1 MKKCKEC
8 VSCECIKNAYLN
20 SIKVIYSHLGAMI
33 PKKDKKFLKSA
44 ENEILKIAGIN
55 IDDNEINISINNI
68 KKSRN
73 VNS

>member
-33 PKKDKKFLKSA
+33 PKKHRKFLKSA
-44 ENEILKIAGIN
+44 ENEILKIASIKIN
-55 IDDNEINISINNI
+55 DSEKHSHYYYDTE
-68 KKSRN
+68 RN
-73 VNS
+73 K